1 MPKFV
6 VKSVEQVEYDMCCG
20 CGKFNDTR
28 PMCDCGSSHRQKCID
43 CYEAEEVLE
52 LEHEGNNYYM
62 NEEDGC
68 LYSPETSERV
78 GWKIGDKIII
88 GNEGDEVTE
97 LIYEYKKYYHIK
109 SDNNIYDSKT
119 AEVEDITQWGMK
131 TDLAIQVVELLNKN
145 LN

>member
-6 VKSVEQVEYDMCCG
+6 LKCVEVVEEDVCCVG
-20 CGKFNDTR
+20 CGEFICKFNEEPNHKNDR
-28 PMCDCGSSHRQKCID
+28 D
-43 CYEAEEVLE
+43 EAVCELCVEVLE
-52 LEHEGNNYYM
+52 LEHEGNIYYM

-68 LYSPETSERV
+68 LYGPDTSERV

-97 LIYEYKKYYHIK
+97 LIYKYKKYYHIK

-119 AEVEDITQWGMK
+119 AEVVDITQWGMK
-131 TDLAIQVVELLNKN
+131 TKLAIQVVDLLNKN

>member
-6 VKSVEQVEYDMCCG
+6 VKSVEQL
-20 CGKFNDTR
+20 
-28 PMCDCGSSHRQKCID
+28 
-43 CYEAEEVLE
+43 EAEEVLE

-97 LIYEYKKYYHIK
+97 LIYNYKKYYHIK

-131 TDLAIQVVELLNKN
+131 TELAIQVVDLLNKN